1 MAELDQA
8 ADSPGKMRTGWHPL
22 LVRVLN
28 YELSSAY
35 QVVDELPVGK
45 MPLRVDILLVRRATG
60 QLSDTAARDLSVLL
74 PLLNR
79 FTLVEFKGPTD
90 QLETGDFAQLLG
102 CSLLWHSQQ
111 QERIGAADIS
121 LIVVAPRITT
131 AFRDEMALL
140 NAQAFEA
147 EPGVYRVEGLPFSA
161 WVVETDPIAERGGS
175 VLALFSRMFL
185 QQPERIINGLMQSGN
200 VLVLY
205 FVFQQIQR
213 FRGQGKEFA
222 MQHAHADRLW
232 ELEEELKTNFLDQLS
247 PEERLRGLP
256 PEAILHGFSPEDRLR
271 GLPVEDRL
279 RGLPPEERLR
289 GLPPEERLRGVPA
302 EERLRGLS
310 RQELKR
316 LRELLDRQSEADDQ
330 A

>member
-1 MAELDQA
+1 MAELDQS
-8 ADSPGKMRTGWHPL
+8 ADSPGKLRTGWHPL

-35 QVVDELPVGK
+35 QVLDELPVGK

-60 QLSDTAARDLSVLL
+60 QLSDTAPRDLSVLL

-79 FTLVEFKGPTD
+79 FTLMEFKGPTD
-90 QLETGDFAQLLG
+90 QLQAGDLAQLLG

-121 LIVVAPRITT
+121 LIVVAPKMTT
-131 AFRDEMALL
+131 AFREELALL
-140 NAQAFEA
+140 NAEAFEA
-147 EPGVYRVEGLPFSA
+147 EAGVFRVEGLPFAA

-175 VLALFSRMFL
+175 VLALFSRIFL
-185 QQPERIINGLMQSGN
+185 QHPERIINGLMQSGN

-222 MQHAHADRLW
+222 MQHAHADHLW
-232 ELEEELKTNFLDQLS
+232 ELEEELKATFLDQLS

-256 PEAILHGFSPEDRLR
+256 PEERLR
-271 GLPVEDRL
+271 GLPSEAVL
-279 RGLPPEERLR
+279 HGFSPEERLR
-289 GLPPEERLRGVPA
+289 GLLPEERLRGLLP

-316 LRELLDRQSEADDQ
+316 LRELLDRQSDGDDQ
-330 A
+330 T